1 MGKQNEVLED
11 LLQKLN
17 QFNPLNQSS
26 TQAGKEE
33 FNNKI
38 SQSIDQA
45 NDLKTALEND
55 LEKLNELNED
65 LKEHA

>member
-1 MGKQNEVLED
+1 MGKQNEVLDD

-26 TQAGKEE
+26 TQQGKEE

-38 SQSIDQA
+38 SQSID
-45 NDLKTALEND
+45 
-55 LEKLNELNED
+55 
-65 LKEHA
+65 